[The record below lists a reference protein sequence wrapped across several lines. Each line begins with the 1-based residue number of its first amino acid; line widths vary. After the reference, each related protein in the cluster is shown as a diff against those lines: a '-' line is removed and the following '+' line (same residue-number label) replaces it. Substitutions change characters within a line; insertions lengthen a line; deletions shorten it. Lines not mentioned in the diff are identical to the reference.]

1 MRWSWGVLRGQ
12 RQRVAKCLLEVFR
25 DPGGKDMGAAE
36 VAPLRP
42 GCAFVSK
49 PCVLPTAR
57 M

>member
-1 MRWSWGVLRGQ
+1 MRWSWEVLRGQ
-12 RQRVAKCLLEVFR
+12 RQRVAQCLLEVFR

-57 M
+57 R